1 MNFLSQ
7 LKEFI
12 QNLAKDQRIPS
23 RDKKLILILAFLLVS
38 PFDFIP
44 DWVPFFGLLD
54 DFLILAILFNYFF
67 NVLDSRLM
75 LSHYP
80 WSMKSYSRLRAI
92 SNLLGILVPRIVKKN
107 IWKYKADPY

>member
-1 MNFLSQ
+1 MIFLSQ
-7 LKEFI
+7 LKDFI
-12 QNLAKDQRIPS
+12 QNLAKDKRIPS

-67 NVLDSRLM
+67 KVLDSRLI

-80 WSMKSYSRLRAI
+80 WSMKSFSGLRAI
-92 SNLLGILVPRIVKKN
+92 NAFLEIFVPRIVKKN

>member
-1 MNFLSQ
+1 MIFLSQ
-7 LKEFI
+7 LKGFI

-23 RDKKLILILAFLLVS
+23 RDKKLILILTFLLVS

-54 DFLILAILFNYFF
+54 DFFILAILFNYFF

-92 SNLLGILVPRIVKKN
+92 SKLLEILVPRIMKKN